1 MILDKSVVVVDDSRD
16 IQVLL
21 KALLESEGYEVLTAI
36 NGQEALQILKRS
48 KYLPNLILLDLMMP
62 IMDGSSFIKE
72 FKKVADYSNVKVILM
87 SADNKY
93 VEKNSNLKEYNF
105 IKKPF
110 DIDQL
115 LEAVQGVKN

>member
-1 MILDKSVVVVDDSRD
+1 MDKSVIVIDDSRD

-21 KALLESEGYEVLTAI
+21 KGLLESEGYEVLTAI
-36 NGQEALQILKRS
+36 NGLEALQILKHS
-48 KYLPNLILLDLMMP
+48 KHLPSLILLDLMMP
-62 IMDGSSFIKE
+62 VMDGSSFIKE
-72 FKKVADYSNVKVILM
+72 FQKVADYHDVKVVLM

-93 VEKNSNLKEYNF
+93 VEKNSSLKAYNF

-115 LEAVQGVKN
+115 LEAVEGVKN